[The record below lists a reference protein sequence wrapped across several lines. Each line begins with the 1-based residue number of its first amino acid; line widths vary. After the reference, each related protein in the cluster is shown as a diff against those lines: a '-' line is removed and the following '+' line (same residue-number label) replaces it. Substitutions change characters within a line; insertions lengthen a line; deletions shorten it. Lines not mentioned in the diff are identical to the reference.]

1 MHLAYLKTAIDLTLN
16 EDEGKI
22 LSTRVV
28 IVRHGESNFNILSKI
43 QGRGNY
49 DRPELQSVLTD
60 KGRQQAKLAGKALAN
75 LGIDVAYASPLVR
88 AQHTAQIILSANF
101 QPPTLNTTEGLL
113 EIDLTEWESM
123 IAKDV
128 KEQFPE
134 KYHLW
139 QNEPEKFQLGDRY
152 PIRELFEQAKDFW
165 QEILPKH
172 EDKTILLV
180 AHSGINRALICAA
193 INIPV
198 NLYHNIHQVN
208 CAISVLN
215 FQGTNISDGVQLESL
230 NLVSHLQDLTES
242 PLPPVKKH
250 HNGPRLLLVRHGE
263 TEWNRQ
269 KRFQGQ
275 IDVPLNNNGHAQAR
289 RASEFLAKV
298 KIDKAFSSPMLR
310 PKDTALEIL
319 SKHPH
324 IKLELFD
331 QLKEISHG
339 LWEGKFEH
347 EIEAEFAGQL
357 ALWQE
362 QPETVQMPE
371 GENLQQVWD
380 RVAVIWQKIVDS
392 VPAGETALVVA
403 HDAVNKAILCLLF
416 GFTPE
421 QFWTFKQGNGGV
433 SVIDYP
439 QGSQDKPVLQ
449 SCNITTHLSEGIL
462 DRTAAGAL

>member
-1 MHLAYLKTAIDLTLN
+1 M
-16 EDEGKI
+16 
-22 LSTRVV
+22 
-28 IVRHGESNFNILSKI
+28 
-43 QGRGNY
+43 
-49 DRPELQSVLTD
+49 TD
-60 KGRQQAKLAGKALAN
+60 KGKQQAKLTGKALTN
-75 LGIDVAYASPLVR
+75 LTIDVAYASPLIR
-88 AQHTAQIILSANF
+88 AQHTAKIMLLENF
-101 QPPTLNTTEGLL
+101 NPPELFTSEGLL
-113 EIDLTEWESM
+113 EIDLSEWESM
-123 IAKDV
+123 LASEV
-128 KEQFPE
+128 KEKFPE
-134 KYHLW
+134 KYHSW
-139 QNEPEKFQLGDRY
+139 QNQPDQFQLGDRFC
-152 PIRELFEQAKDFW
+152 ILELFEQAKALW
-165 QEILPKH
+165 AEILLKH
-172 EDKTILLV
+172 QGKTILLV
-180 AHSGINRALICAA
+180 GHSAINRALICSA
-193 INIPV
+193 IGISL
-198 NLYHNIHQVN
+198 NLYHNIQQVN

-215 FQGTNISDGVQLESL
+215 FQGSSIADGVQLESL
-230 NLVSHLQDLTES
+230 NLASHLES
-242 PLPPVKKH
+242 ISGSPFPPVKRNR
-250 HNGPRLLLVRHGE
+250 NGSRLLLVRHGE

-289 RASEFLAKV
+289 RASEFLANV

-319 SKHPH
+319 SKHPN

-331 QLKEISHG
+331 ELKEISHG

-357 ALWQE
+357 DIWQS

-380 RVAVIWQKIVDS
+380 RIAIIWRKIVES

-416 GFTPE
+416 DFTPE
-421 QFWTFKQGNGGV
+421 QFWVFKQGNGGV

-439 QGSQDKPVLQ
+439 QGADGRPILQ

>member
-1 MHLAYLKTAIDLTLN
+1 M
-16 EDEGKI
+16 
-22 LSTRVV
+22 
-28 IVRHGESNFNILSKI
+28 
-43 QGRGNY
+43 
-49 DRPELQSVLTD
+49 QSVLTD
-60 KGRQQAKLAGKALAN
+60 KGKQQAKLAGRALAN
-75 LGIDVAYASPLVR
+75 LGIDIAYASPLVR
-88 AQHTAQIILSANF
+88 AQHTAQLILSENF
-101 QPPTLNTTEGLL
+101 QPPVLNTTEGLL

-123 IAKDV
+123 IASDV
-128 KEQFPE
+128 KEQFPD

-139 QNEPEKFQLGDRY
+139 QNEPAKFQLGDRY
-152 PIRELFEQAKDFW
+152 PIVDLFEQAKVLW
-165 QEILPKH
+165 TEILSKH
-172 EDKTILLV
+172 KDQTILLV
-180 AHSGINRALICAA
+180 GHSGINRSLICSA
-193 INIPV
+193 IGIPI
-198 NLYHNIHQVN
+198 NLYHNIQQVN
-208 CAISVLN
+208 CAISILN
-215 FQGTNISDGVQLESL
+215 FQGSSIADGVQLESL
-230 NLVSHLQDLTES
+230 NLASHLEDLAGS
-242 PLPPVKKH
+242 PLPPLKKN

-331 QLKEISHG
+331 ELKEISHG

-357 ALWQE
+357 ALWQD

-380 RVAVIWQKIVDS
+380 RVAIIWQKIVES
-392 VPAGETALVVA
+392 VPAGETAIVVA

-421 QFWTFKQGNGGV
+421 QFWIFKQGNGGV

-439 QGSQDKPVLQ
+439 QGAQDKAILQ
-449 SCNITTHLSEGIL
+449 SCNITTHLSEGVL

>member
-1 MHLAYLKTAIDLTLN
+1 M
-16 EDEGKI
+16 
-22 LSTRVV
+22 
-28 IVRHGESNFNILSKI
+28 
-43 QGRGNY
+43 
-49 DRPELQSVLTD
+49 TD
-60 KGRQQAKLAGKALAN
+60 KGKQQAKLTGKALTN
-75 LGIDVAYASPLVR
+75 LTIDVAYASPLIR
-88 AQHTAQIILSANF
+88 AQHTAKIMLLENF
-101 QPPTLNTTEGLL
+101 NPPELFTSEGLL
-113 EIDLTEWESM
+113 EIDLSEWESM
-123 IAKDV
+123 LASEV
-128 KEQFPE
+128 KEKFPE
-134 KYHLW
+134 KYHSW
-139 QNEPEKFQLGDRY
+139 QNQPDQFQLGDRFC
-152 PIRELFEQAKDFW
+152 ILELFEQAKALW
-165 QEILPKH
+165 AEILLKH
-172 EDKTILLV
+172 QGKTILLV
-180 AHSGINRALICAA
+180 GHSAINRALICSA
-193 INIPV
+193 IGISL
-198 NLYHNIHQVN
+198 NLYHNIQQVN

-215 FQGTNISDGVQLESL
+215 FQGSSIADGVQLESL
-230 NLVSHLQDLTES
+230 NLASHLES
-242 PLPPVKKH
+242 ISGSPFPPVKRNR
-250 HNGPRLLLVRHGE
+250 NGSRLLLVRHGE

-289 RASEFLAKV
+289 RASEFLANV

-319 SKHPH
+319 SKHPD
-324 IKLELFD
+324 IKLELFEE
-331 QLKEISHG
+331 LKEISHG

-357 ALWQE
+357 DIWQS

-380 RVAVIWQKIVDS
+380 RIAIVWQKIVES

-416 GFTPE
+416 DFTPE
-421 QFWTFKQGNGGV
+421 QFWVFKQGNGGV

-439 QGSQDKPVLQ
+439 QGADGRPILQ

>member
-1 MHLAYLKTAIDLTLN
+1 LRCTSNFKN
-16 EDEGKI
+16 QENEGKV

-60 KGRQQAKLAGKALAN
+60 KGKQQAKLAGKALSN
-75 LGIDVAYASPLVR
+75 LTIDVAYASPLVR
-88 AQHTAQIILSANF
+88 AQNTAKLILAENF
-101 QPPTLNTTEGLL
+101 NPPELRTTEGLL
-113 EIDLTEWESM
+113 EIDLSEWESM
-123 IAKDV
+123 IAGDV
-128 KEQFPE
+128 KAQFPE

-152 PIRELFEQAKDFW
+152 PILDLFEQAKALW
-165 QEILPKH
+165 NEILVTNQ
-172 EDKTILLV
+172 DQTILLV
-180 AHSGINRALICAA
+180 GHSGINRALICSA
-193 INIPV
+193 IGIPV
-198 NLYHNIHQVN
+198 SLYHNIQQVN

-215 FQGTNISDGVQLESL
+215 FQGASITDGVQLESL
-230 NLVSHLQDLTES
+230 NLASHLADISGS
-242 PLPPVKKH
+242 PLPPVKKN

-319 SKHPH
+319 GKHPN
-324 IKLELFD
+324 INLELFD
-331 QLKEISHG
+331 ELKEISHG

-347 EIEAEFAGQL
+347 EIEAEFPGEL
-357 ALWQE
+357 AVWQA

-380 RVAVIWQKIVDS
+380 RVAIIWQKIVES

-421 QFWTFKQGNGGV
+421 QFWVFKQGNGGV

-439 QGSQDKPVLQ
+439 QGAQGSPILQ
-449 SCNITTHLSEGIL
+449 SGNITTHLSEGVL

>member
-1 MHLAYLKTAIDLTLN
+1 M
-16 EDEGKI
+16 
-22 LSTRVV
+22 STRVV

-60 KGRQQAKLAGKALAN
+60 KGKHQAKLAGKALAN
-75 LGIDVAYASPLVR
+75 LGIDIAYASPLVR
-88 AQHTAQIILSANF
+88 AQHTAQIILSENF
-101 QPPTLNTTEGLL
+101 QPPVLNTTEGLL
-113 EIDLTEWESM
+113 EIDLSEWESM
-123 IAKDV
+123 IASDV
-128 KEQFPE
+128 KAQFPE
-134 KYHLW
+134 KYHFW

-152 PIRELFEQAKDFW
+152 PILDLFEQAKGLW
-165 QEILPKH
+165 AEILPKH
-172 EDKTILLV
+172 QDKTILLV
-180 AHSGINRALICAA
+180 GHSGINRALICSA
-193 INIPV
+193 IGIPV
-198 NLYHNIHQVN
+198 SFYHNIHQAN

-215 FQGTNISDGVQLESL
+215 FQSTSISDGVQLESL
-230 NLVSHLQDLTES
+230 NLVSHLQELTES
-242 PLPPVKKH
+242 PLPPFKKN

-289 RASEFLAKV
+289 RASEFLAQV
-298 KIDKAFSSPMLR
+298 NIDKAFSSPMLR
-310 PKDTALEIL
+310 PKDTTLEIL

-331 QLKEISHG
+331 ELKEISHG

-357 ALWQE
+357 ALWQS

-371 GENLQQVWD
+371 GENLQQVWE
-380 RVAVIWQKIVDS
+380 RVEVIWQKIVEA

-421 QFWTFKQGNGGV
+421 QFWIFKQGNGGV

-439 QGSQDKPVLQ
+439 QGAQDKPVLQ

>member
-1 MHLAYLKTAIDLTLN
+1 M
-16 EDEGKI
+16 
-22 LSTRVV
+22 
-28 IVRHGESNFNILSKI
+28 
-43 QGRGNY
+43 
-49 DRPELQSVLTD
+49 TD
-60 KGRQQAKLAGKALAN
+60 KGKQQAKLTGKALTN
-75 LGIDVAYASPLVR
+75 LTIDVAYASPLIR
-88 AQHTAQIILSANF
+88 AQHTAKIMLLENF
-101 QPPTLNTTEGLL
+101 NPPELFTSEGLL
-113 EIDLTEWESM
+113 EIDLSEWESM
-123 IAKDV
+123 LASDV
-128 KEQFPE
+128 KEKFPE
-134 KYHLW
+134 KYHSW
-139 QNEPEKFQLGDRY
+139 QNKPDQFQLGDRY
-152 PIRELFEQAKDFW
+152 CVLELFEQAKALWAETLF
-165 QEILPKH
+165 KH
-172 EDKTILLV
+172 QGKTILLV
-180 AHSGINRALICAA
+180 GHSAINRALICSA
-193 INIPV
+193 IGISI
-198 NLYHNIHQVN
+198 NLYHNIQQVN

-215 FQGTNISDGVQLESL
+215 FQGASINDGVQLESL
-230 NLVSHLQDLTES
+230 NLAGHLES
-242 PLPPVKKH
+242 ISGSPFPPLKRN
-250 HNGPRLLLVRHGE
+250 HNGSRLLLVRHGE

-289 RASEFLAKV
+289 RASEFLATV

-319 SKHPH
+319 SKHPN

-331 QLKEISHG
+331 ELKEISHG

-357 ALWQE
+357 DIWQS

-380 RVAVIWQKIVDS
+380 RIAIIWQKIVES

-416 GFTPE
+416 DFTPE
-421 QFWTFKQGNGGV
+421 QFWVFKQGNGGV

-439 QGSQDKPVLQ
+439 QGADGRPILQ

>member
-1 MHLAYLKTAIDLTLN
+1 M
-16 EDEGKI
+16 
-22 LSTRVV
+22 
-28 IVRHGESNFNILSKI
+28 VRHGETNFNVLSKI

-60 KGRQQAKLAGKALAN
+60 RGTQQAKLAGQALAN
-75 LGIDVAYASPLVR
+75 LNIDIAYASPLVR
-88 AQHTAQIILSANF
+88 AQSTAQIILSANF
-101 QPPTLNTTEGLL
+101 NAPKLDSAEGLL
-113 EIDLTEWESM
+113 EIDLSEWESM
-123 IAKDV
+123 LASDV
-128 KEQFPE
+128 EVNFPE
-134 KYHLW
+134 QYHFW
-139 QNEPEKFQLGDRY
+139 HNEPENFLLGDRY
-152 PIRELFEQAKDFW
+152 PIVELFEQAKAFW
-165 QEILPKH
+165 AEILAKH
-172 EDKTILLV
+172 QGKTILLV
-180 AHSGINRALICAA
+180 GHSGINRALISTA
-193 INIPV
+193 IGIPI
-198 NLYHNIHQVN
+198 NRYHKIQQAN

-215 FQGTNISDGVQLESL
+215 FAGANISDGVQLESL
-230 NLVSHLQDLTES
+230 NLVSHLSEIIGS
-242 PLPPVKKH
+242 PLPPLRKH
-250 HNGPRLLLVRHGE
+250 HNGARLLLVRHGE

-319 SKHPH
+319 HKHPH

-331 QLKEISHG
+331 ELKEISHG

-357 ALWQE
+357 ALWQS

-380 RVAVIWQKIVDS
+380 RVAIVWQKIVES

-416 GFTPE
+416 DFAPE
-421 QFWTFKQGNGGV
+421 QFWVFKQGNGGV

-439 QGSQDKPVLQ
+439 QGAAGKPILQ

>member
-1 MHLAYLKTAIDLTLN
+1 MLL
-16 EDEGKI
+16 E
-22 LSTRVV
+22 
-28 IVRHGESNFNILSKI
+28 NFNP
-43 QGRGNY
+43 
-49 DRPELQSVLTD
+49 PELFTS
-60 KGRQQAKLAGKALAN
+60 
-75 LGIDVAYASPLVR
+75 
-88 AQHTAQIILSANF
+88 
-101 QPPTLNTTEGLL
+101 EGLL
-113 EIDLTEWESM
+113 EIDLSEWESM
-123 IAKDV
+123 LASEV
-128 KEQFPE
+128 KEKFPE
-134 KYHLW
+134 KYHSW
-139 QNEPEKFQLGDRY
+139 QNQPDQFQLGDRFC
-152 PIRELFEQAKDFW
+152 ILELFEQAKALW
-165 QEILPKH
+165 AEILLKH
-172 EDKTILLV
+172 QGKTILLV
-180 AHSGINRALICAA
+180 GHSAINRALICSA
-193 INIPV
+193 IGISL
-198 NLYHNIHQVN
+198 NLYHNIQQVN

-215 FQGTNISDGVQLESL
+215 FQGSSIADGVQLESL
-230 NLVSHLQDLTES
+230 NLASHLES
-242 PLPPVKKH
+242 ISGSPFPPVKRNR
-250 HNGPRLLLVRHGE
+250 NGSRLLLVRHGE

-289 RASEFLAKV
+289 RASEFLANV

-319 SKHPH
+319 SKHPD
-324 IKLELFD
+324 IKLELFEE
-331 QLKEISHG
+331 LKEISHG

-357 ALWQE
+357 DIWQS

-380 RVAVIWQKIVDS
+380 RIAIIWQKIVES

-416 GFTPE
+416 DFTPE
-421 QFWTFKQGNGGV
+421 QFWVFKQGNGGV

-439 QGSQDKPVLQ
+439 QGADGRPILQ

>member
-1 MHLAYLKTAIDLTLN
+1 M
-16 EDEGKI
+16 
-22 LSTRVV
+22 
-28 IVRHGESNFNILSKI
+28 
-43 QGRGNY
+43 
-49 DRPELQSVLTD
+49 TD
-60 KGRQQAKLAGKALAN
+60 KGKQQAKLTGKALAN
-75 LGIDVAYASPLVR
+75 LNIDFAYASPLVR
-88 AQHTAQIILSANF
+88 AQNTAQIILSENF
-101 QPPTLNTTEGLL
+101 NAPRLEATEGLL
-113 EIDLTEWESM
+113 EIDLSEWELMLAS
-123 IAKDV
+123 DV
-128 KEQFPE
+128 EVKFPE
-134 KYHLW
+134 QYYLW
-139 QNEPEKFQLGDRY
+139 HNEPDKFLLGDRY
-152 PIRELFEQAKDFW
+152 PIVELFAQARAFW
-165 QEILPKH
+165 AEILAKH
-172 EDKTILLV
+172 QDKTILLIG
-180 AHSGINRALICAA
+180 HSGINRALISTA
-193 INIPV
+193 IGIPISR
-198 NLYHNIHQVN
+198 YHHIQQAN

-215 FQGTNISDGVQLESL
+215 FAGASVTDGVQLESL
-230 NLVSHLQDLTES
+230 NLVSHLSEITGS
-242 PLPPVKKH
+242 PLPPLRKH
-250 HNGPRLLLVRHGE
+250 HQGARLLLVRHGE

-298 KIDKAFSSPMLR
+298 KIDKAMSSPMLR

-319 SKHPH
+319 HKHPQ

-331 QLKEISHG
+331 ELKEISHG

-357 ALWQE
+357 ALWQS

-380 RVAVIWQKIVDS
+380 RVAIVWQKIVES

-416 GFTPE
+416 DFTPE
-421 QFWTFKQGNGGV
+421 QFWVFKQGNGGV

-439 QGSQDKPVLQ
+439 QGAAGKAILQ

>member
-1 MHLAYLKTAIDLTLN
+1 M
-16 EDEGKI
+16 
-22 LSTRVV
+22 
-28 IVRHGESNFNILSKI
+28 
-43 QGRGNY
+43 
-49 DRPELQSVLTD
+49 TD
-60 KGRQQAKLAGKALAN
+60 KGKQQAKLTGKALTN
-75 LGIDVAYASPLVR
+75 LTIDVAYASPLIR
-88 AQHTAQIILSANF
+88 AQHTAKIMLLENF
-101 QPPTLNTTEGLL
+101 NPPELFTSEGLL
-113 EIDLTEWESM
+113 EIDLSEWESM
-123 IAKDV
+123 LASEV
-128 KEQFPE
+128 KEKFPE
-134 KYHLW
+134 KYHSW
-139 QNEPEKFQLGDRY
+139 QNQPDQFQLGDRFC
-152 PIRELFEQAKDFW
+152 ILELFEQAKALW
-165 QEILPKH
+165 AEILLKH
-172 EDKTILLV
+172 QGKTILLV
-180 AHSGINRALICAA
+180 GHSAINRALICSA
-193 INIPV
+193 IGISL
-198 NLYHNIHQVN
+198 NLYHNIQQVN

-215 FQGTNISDGVQLESL
+215 FQGSSITDGVQLESL
-230 NLVSHLQDLTES
+230 NLASHLES
-242 PLPPVKKH
+242 ISGSPFPPVKRNR
-250 HNGPRLLLVRHGE
+250 NGSRLLLVRHGE

-289 RASEFLAKV
+289 RASEFLANV

-319 SKHPH
+319 SKHPD
-324 IKLELFD
+324 IKLELFEE
-331 QLKEISHG
+331 LKEISHG

-357 ALWQE
+357 DIWQS

-380 RVAVIWQKIVDS
+380 RIAIIWQKIVES

-416 GFTPE
+416 DFTPE
-421 QFWTFKQGNGGV
+421 QFWVFKQGNGGV

-439 QGSQDKPVLQ
+439 QGADGRPILQ

>member
-1 MHLAYLKTAIDLTLN
+1 
-16 EDEGKI
+16 
-22 LSTRVV
+22 V
-28 IVRHGESNFNILSKI
+28 IGKI
-43 QGRGNY
+43 QGRGNA
-49 DRPELQSVLTD
+49 DRPELQSVLTEN
-60 KGRQQAKLAGKALAN
+60 GMQQAKLAGKALSN
-75 LGIDVAYASPLVR
+75 LNIDIAYASPLVR
-88 AQHTAQIILSANF
+88 AQNTARIILAENF
-101 QPPTLNTTEGLL
+101 NPPELNATDRLL
-113 EIDLTEWESM
+113 EIDLSEWELMLTSD
-123 IAKDV
+123 I
-128 KEQFPE
+128 KEKFPE
-134 KYHLW
+134 KHHNW
-139 QNEPEKFQLGDRY
+139 QYQPDQFKLGDRY
-152 PIRELFEQAKDFW
+152 PILDLFTQALPVWAELLE
-165 QEILPKH
+165 KH
-172 EDKTILLV
+172 QGKTILLV
-180 AHSGINRALICAA
+180 GHSGINRALICSALG
-193 INIPV
+193 IPI
-198 NLYHNIHQVN
+198 NLYHNIQQAN
-208 CAISVLN
+208 CAINVLN
-215 FQGTNISDGVQLESL
+215 FQGSSLADGVQLESL
-230 NLVSHLQDLTES
+230 NVVTHLEPISGS
-242 PLPPVKKH
+242 PLPPLRKNH
-250 HNGPRLLLVRHGE
+250 HGSRLLLVRHGE

-319 SKHPH
+319 SKHGN

-331 QLKEISHG
+331 ELKEISHG

-357 ALWQE
+357 ALWQA

-380 RVAVIWQKIVDS
+380 RVAIIWQKIVES
-392 VPAGETALVVA
+392 VPDGETAIVVA

-416 GFTPE
+416 DLTPE
-421 QFWTFKQGNGGV
+421 KFWIFKQGNGGV

-439 QGSQDKPVLQ
+439 QGAAGRAVLQ

>member
-1 MHLAYLKTAIDLTLN
+1 M
-16 EDEGKI
+16 
-22 LSTRVV
+22 
-28 IVRHGESNFNILSKI
+28 
-43 QGRGNY
+43 
-49 DRPELQSVLTD
+49 TD
-60 KGRQQAKLAGKALAN
+60 KGKQQAKLTGKALTN
-75 LGIDVAYASPLVR
+75 LTIDVAYASPLIR
-88 AQHTAQIILSANF
+88 AQHTAKIMLLENF
-101 QPPTLNTTEGLL
+101 NPPELFTSEGLL
-113 EIDLTEWESM
+113 EIDLREWESM
-123 IAKDV
+123 FASEV
-128 KEQFPE
+128 KEKFPE
-134 KYHLW
+134 KYHNW
-139 QNEPEKFQLGDRY
+139 QNQPDQFQLGDRFC
-152 PIRELFEQAKDFW
+152 ILELFEQAKALW
-165 QEILPKH
+165 AEILLKH
-172 EDKTILLV
+172 QGKTILLV
-180 AHSGINRALICAA
+180 GHSAINRALICSA
-193 INIPV
+193 IGISL
-198 NLYHNIHQVN
+198 NLYHNIQQVN

-215 FQGTNISDGVQLESL
+215 FQGSSITDGVQLESL
-230 NLVSHLQDLTES
+230 NLASHLES
-242 PLPPVKKH
+242 ISGSPFPPVKRNR
-250 HNGPRLLLVRHGE
+250 NGSRLLLVRHGE

-289 RASEFLAKV
+289 RASEFLANV

-319 SKHPH
+319 SKHSN
-324 IKLELFD
+324 IKLELFEE
-331 QLKEISHG
+331 LKEISHG

-357 ALWQE
+357 DIWQS

-380 RVAVIWQKIVDS
+380 RIAIIWQKIVES

-416 GFTPE
+416 DFTPE
-421 QFWTFKQGNGGV
+421 QFWVFKQGNGGV

-439 QGSQDKPVLQ
+439 QGADGRPILQ

>member
-1 MHLAYLKTAIDLTLN
+1 M
-16 EDEGKI
+16 
-22 LSTRVV
+22 
-28 IVRHGESNFNILSKI
+28 
-43 QGRGNY
+43 
-49 DRPELQSVLTD
+49 TD
-60 KGRQQAKLAGKALAN
+60 KGKQQAKLTGKALTN
-75 LGIDVAYASPLVR
+75 LTIDVAYASPLIR
-88 AQHTAQIILSANF
+88 AQHTAKIMLLENF
-101 QPPTLNTTEGLL
+101 NPPELFTSEGLL
-113 EIDLTEWESM
+113 EIDLSEWESM
-123 IAKDV
+123 LASEV
-128 KEQFPE
+128 KEKFPE
-134 KYHLW
+134 KYHSW
-139 QNEPEKFQLGDRY
+139 QNQPDQFQLGDRFC
-152 PIRELFEQAKDFW
+152 ILELFEQAKALW
-165 QEILPKH
+165 AEILLKH
-172 EDKTILLV
+172 QGKTILLV
-180 AHSGINRALICAA
+180 GHSAINRALICSA
-193 INIPV
+193 IGISL
-198 NLYHNIHQVN
+198 NLYHNIQQVN

-215 FQGTNISDGVQLESL
+215 FQGSSITDGVQLESL
-230 NLVSHLQDLTES
+230 NLASHLES
-242 PLPPVKKH
+242 ISGSPFPPVKRNR
-250 HNGPRLLLVRHGE
+250 NGSRLLLVRHGE

-289 RASEFLAKV
+289 RASEFLANV

-319 SKHPH
+319 SKHPN
-324 IKLELFD
+324 IKLELFEE
-331 QLKEISHG
+331 LKEISHG

-357 ALWQE
+357 DIWQS

-380 RVAVIWQKIVDS
+380 RIAIIWQKIVES

-416 GFTPE
+416 DFTPE
-421 QFWTFKQGNGGV
+421 QFWVFKQGNGGV

-439 QGSQDKPVLQ
+439 QGADGRPILQ

>member
-1 MHLAYLKTAIDLTLN
+1 M
-16 EDEGKI
+16 
-22 LSTRVV
+22 
-28 IVRHGESNFNILSKI
+28 
-43 QGRGNY
+43 
-49 DRPELQSVLTD
+49 TD
-60 KGRQQAKLAGKALAN
+60 KGKQQAKLTGKALTN
-75 LGIDVAYASPLVR
+75 LTIDVAYASPLIR
-88 AQHTAQIILSANF
+88 AQHTAKIMLLENF
-101 QPPTLNTTEGLL
+101 NPPELFTSEGLL
-113 EIDLTEWESM
+113 EIDLSEWESM
-123 IAKDV
+123 LASEV
-128 KEQFPE
+128 KEKFPE
-134 KYHLW
+134 KYHSW
-139 QNEPEKFQLGDRY
+139 QNQPDQFQLGDRY
-152 PIRELFEQAKDFW
+152 CILELFEQAKALW
-165 QEILPKH
+165 AEILSKH
-172 EDKTILLV
+172 QGKTILLV
-180 AHSGINRALICAA
+180 GHSAINRALICSA
-193 INIPV
+193 IGISL
-198 NLYHNIHQVN
+198 NLYHNIQQVN

-215 FQGTNISDGVQLESL
+215 FQGASINDGVQLESL
-230 NLVSHLQDLTES
+230 NLASHLES
-242 PLPPVKKH
+242 ISGSPFPPVKRNR
-250 HNGPRLLLVRHGE
+250 NGSRLLLVRHGE

-289 RASEFLAKV
+289 RASEFLANV

-319 SKHPH
+319 SKHPN

-331 QLKEISHG
+331 ELKEISHG

-357 ALWQE
+357 DIWQS

-380 RVAVIWQKIVDS
+380 RIAIIWQKIVES

-416 GFTPE
+416 DFTPE
-421 QFWTFKQGNGGV
+421 QFWVFKQGNGGV

-439 QGSQDKPVLQ
+439 QGADGRPILQ

>member
-1 MHLAYLKTAIDLTLN
+1 M
-16 EDEGKI
+16 
-22 LSTRVV
+22 
-28 IVRHGESNFNILSKI
+28 
-43 QGRGNY
+43 
-49 DRPELQSVLTD
+49 TD
-60 KGRQQAKLAGKALAN
+60 KGKQQAKLTGKALTN
-75 LGIDVAYASPLVR
+75 LTIDVAYASPLIR
-88 AQHTAQIILSANF
+88 AQHTAKIMLLENF
-101 QPPTLNTTEGLL
+101 NPPELFTSEGLL
-113 EIDLTEWESM
+113 EIDLSEWESM
-123 IAKDV
+123 LASEV
-128 KEQFPE
+128 KEKFPE
-134 KYHLW
+134 KYHSW
-139 QNEPEKFQLGDRY
+139 QNQPDQFQLGDRY
-152 PIRELFEQAKDFW
+152 CILELFEQAKALW
-165 QEILPKH
+165 AEILSKH
-172 EDKTILLV
+172 QGKTILLV
-180 AHSGINRALICAA
+180 GHSAINRALICSA
-193 INIPV
+193 IGISL
-198 NLYHNIHQVN
+198 NLYHNIQQVN

-215 FQGTNISDGVQLESL
+215 FQGSNIADGVQLESL
-230 NLVSHLQDLTES
+230 NLASHLES
-242 PLPPVKKH
+242 ISGSPFPPVKRNR
-250 HNGPRLLLVRHGE
+250 NGSRLLLVRHGE

-289 RASEFLAKV
+289 RASEFLANV

-319 SKHPH
+319 SKHPN

-331 QLKEISHG
+331 ELKEISHG

-357 ALWQE
+357 DIWQS

-380 RVAVIWQKIVDS
+380 RIAIIWQKIVES

-416 GFTPE
+416 DFTPE
-421 QFWTFKQGNGGV
+421 QFWVFKQGNGGV

-439 QGSQDKPVLQ
+439 QGADGRPILQ

>member
-1 MHLAYLKTAIDLTLN
+1 M
-16 EDEGKI
+16 
-22 LSTRVV
+22 
-28 IVRHGESNFNILSKI
+28 
-43 QGRGNY
+43 
-49 DRPELQSVLTD
+49 TD
-60 KGRQQAKLAGKALAN
+60 KGKQQAKLAGKALAN
-75 LGIDVAYASPLVR
+75 LSIDVAYASPLVR
-88 AQHTAQIILSANF
+88 AQHTAQIVLSENF

-113 EIDLTEWESM
+113 EIDLAEWESM
-123 IAKDV
+123 ITKDI
-128 KEQFPE
+128 KEQFSE

-152 PIRELFEQAKDFW
+152 PILDLFEQAKALW
-165 QEILPKH
+165 AEILPKH
-172 EDKTILLV
+172 EGKTILLV
-180 AHSGINRALICAA
+180 GHSGINRTLICTA
-193 INIPV
+193 IGIPIS
-198 NLYHNIHQVN
+198 LYHNINQVN

-215 FQGTNISDGVQLESL
+215 FQGASISDGVQLESL
-230 NLVSHLQDLTES
+230 NLASHLEDIHGS
-242 PLPPVKKH
+242 PLPPIKKN
-250 HNGPRLLLVRHGE
+250 HNGSRLLLVRHGE

-289 RASEFLAKV
+289 RASEFLATI

-319 SKHPH
+319 SKHPN
-324 IKLELFD
+324 INLELFD
-331 QLKEISHG
+331 ELKEISHG
-339 LWEGKFEH
+339 RWEGKFEH

-357 ALWQE
+357 ALWQA

-380 RVAVIWQKIVDS
+380 RVAVVWQKIVES

-403 HDAVNKAILCLLF
+403 HDAVNKAILSLLF

-421 QFWTFKQGNGGV
+421 QFWVFKQGNGGV

-439 QGSQDKPVLQ
+439 QGVQDKPVLQ
-449 SCNITTHLSEGIL
+449 SCNITTHLSEGVL

>member
-1 MHLAYLKTAIDLTLN
+1 M
-16 EDEGKI
+16 
-22 LSTRVV
+22 
-28 IVRHGESNFNILSKI
+28 
-43 QGRGNY
+43 
-49 DRPELQSVLTD
+49 TD
-60 KGRQQAKLAGKALAN
+60 KGKQQAKLTGKALTN
-75 LGIDVAYASPLVR
+75 LTIDVAYASPLIR
-88 AQHTAQIILSANF
+88 AQHTAKIMLLENF
-101 QPPTLNTTEGLL
+101 NPPELFTSEGLL
-113 EIDLTEWESM
+113 EIDLSEWESM
-123 IAKDV
+123 LASEV
-128 KEQFPE
+128 KEKFPE
-134 KYHLW
+134 KYHSW
-139 QNEPEKFQLGDRY
+139 QNQPDQFQLGDRFC
-152 PIRELFEQAKDFW
+152 ILELFEQAKALW
-165 QEILPKH
+165 AEILLKH
-172 EDKTILLV
+172 QGKTILLV
-180 AHSGINRALICAA
+180 GHSAINRALICSA
-193 INIPV
+193 IGISL
-198 NLYHNIHQVN
+198 NLYHNIQQVN

-215 FQGTNISDGVQLESL
+215 FQGSSIADGVQLESL
-230 NLVSHLQDLTES
+230 NLASHLES
-242 PLPPVKKH
+242 ISGSPFPPVKRNR
-250 HNGPRLLLVRHGE
+250 NGSRLLLVRHGE

-289 RASEFLAKV
+289 RASEFLADV

-319 SKHPH
+319 SKHPN
-324 IKLELFD
+324 IKLELFEE
-331 QLKEISHG
+331 LKEISHG

-357 ALWQE
+357 DIWQS

-380 RVAVIWQKIVDS
+380 RIAIIWQKIVES

-416 GFTPE
+416 DFTPE
-421 QFWTFKQGNGGV
+421 QFWVFKQGNGGV

-439 QGSQDKPVLQ
+439 QGADGRPILQ

>member
-1 MHLAYLKTAIDLTLN
+1 M
-16 EDEGKI
+16 
-22 LSTRVV
+22 
-28 IVRHGESNFNILSKI
+28 
-43 QGRGNY
+43 
-49 DRPELQSVLTD
+49 TD
-60 KGRQQAKLAGKALAN
+60 KGKQQARLAGKALAN
-75 LGIDVAYASPLVR
+75 LTIDVAYASPLVR
-88 AQHTAQIILSANF
+88 AQHTANLILAENL
-101 QPPTLNTTEGLL
+101 QPPVLNTTESLL

-123 IAKDV
+123 LSRDV

-139 QNEPEKFQLGDRY
+139 QNNPEQFQLGDRY
-152 PIRELFEQAKDFW
+152 PVLDLFEQAKAFW
-165 QEILPKH
+165 AEILAKH
-172 EDKTILLV
+172 QGKTILLV
-180 AHSGINRALICAA
+180 GHSGINRALICSA
-193 INIPV
+193 IGIPV
-198 NLYHNIHQVN
+198 SLYHNIQQVN

-215 FQGTNISDGVQLESL
+215 FQGESTTDGVQLESL
-230 NLVSHLQDLTES
+230 NLASHLEDISGS
-242 PLPPVKKH
+242 PLPPTKQN

-289 RASEFLAKV
+289 RASEFLAQV

-324 IKLELFD
+324 IQIELFD
-331 QLKEISHG
+331 ELKEISHG

-357 ALWQE
+357 ALWQS
-362 QPETVQMPE
+362 QPQTVQMPE
-371 GENLQQVWD
+371 GENLQEVWD
-380 RVAVIWQKIVDS
+380 RVAIVWQKIVES

-421 QFWTFKQGNGGV
+421 QFWIFKQGNGGV

-439 QGSQDKPVLQ
+439 EGAQGKPILQ
-449 SCNITTHLSEGIL
+449 SCNITTHLSESIL

>member
-1 MHLAYLKTAIDLTLN
+1 M
-16 EDEGKI
+16 
-22 LSTRVV
+22 
-28 IVRHGESNFNILSKI
+28 
-43 QGRGNY
+43 
-49 DRPELQSVLTD
+49 TD
-60 KGRQQAKLAGKALAN
+60 KGKQQAKLTGKALTN
-75 LGIDVAYASPLVR
+75 LTIDVAYASPLIR
-88 AQHTAQIILSANF
+88 AQHTAKIMLLENF
-101 QPPTLNTTEGLL
+101 NPPELFTSEGLL
-113 EIDLTEWESM
+113 EIDLSEWESM
-123 IAKDV
+123 LASDV
-128 KEQFPE
+128 KEKFPE
-134 KYHLW
+134 KYHSW
-139 QNEPEKFQLGDRY
+139 QNKPDQFQLGDRY
-152 PIRELFEQAKDFW
+152 CVLELFEQAKALW
-165 QEILPKH
+165 AEILSKH
-172 EDKTILLV
+172 QGKTILLV
-180 AHSGINRALICAA
+180 GHSAINRALICSA
-193 INIPV
+193 IGISV
-198 NLYHNIHQVN
+198 NLYHNIQQVN

-215 FQGTNISDGVQLESL
+215 FQGASINDGVQLESL
-230 NLVSHLQDLTES
+230 NLAGHLES
-242 PLPPVKKH
+242 ISGSPFPPLKRN
-250 HNGPRLLLVRHGE
+250 HNGSRLLLVRHGE

-289 RASEFLAKV
+289 RASEFLATV

-319 SKHPH
+319 SKHPN

-331 QLKEISHG
+331 ELKEISHG

-357 ALWQE
+357 DIWQS

-380 RVAVIWQKIVDS
+380 RIAIIWQKIVES

-416 GFTPE
+416 DFTPE
-421 QFWTFKQGNGGV
+421 QFWVFKQGNGGV

-439 QGSQDKPVLQ
+439 QGADGRPILQ

>member
-1 MHLAYLKTAIDLTLN
+1 M
-16 EDEGKI
+16 
-22 LSTRVV
+22 
-28 IVRHGESNFNILSKI
+28 
-43 QGRGNY
+43 
-49 DRPELQSVLTD
+49 TD
-60 KGRQQAKLAGKALAN
+60 KGKQQAKLTGKALTN
-75 LGIDVAYASPLVR
+75 LTIDVAYASPLIR
-88 AQHTAQIILSANF
+88 AQHTAKIMLLENF
-101 QPPTLNTTEGLL
+101 NPPELFTSEGLL
-113 EIDLTEWESM
+113 EIDLSEWESM
-123 IAKDV
+123 LASEV
-128 KEQFPE
+128 KEKFPE
-134 KYHLW
+134 KYHNW
-139 QNEPEKFQLGDRY
+139 QNQPDQFQLGDRFC
-152 PIRELFEQAKDFW
+152 ILELFEQAKALW
-165 QEILPKH
+165 AEILLKH
-172 EDKTILLV
+172 QGKTILLV
-180 AHSGINRALICAA
+180 GHSAINRALICSA
-193 INIPV
+193 IGISL
-198 NLYHNIHQVN
+198 NLYHNIQQVN

-215 FQGTNISDGVQLESL
+215 FQGSSITDGVQLESL
-230 NLVSHLQDLTES
+230 NLASHLES
-242 PLPPVKKH
+242 ISGSPFPPVKRNR
-250 HNGPRLLLVRHGE
+250 NGSRLLLVRHGE

-289 RASEFLAKV
+289 RASEFLANV

-319 SKHPH
+319 SKHPD
-324 IKLELFD
+324 IKLELFEE
-331 QLKEISHG
+331 LKEISHG

-357 ALWQE
+357 DIWQS

-380 RVAVIWQKIVDS
+380 RIAIVWQKIVES

-416 GFTPE
+416 DFTPE
-421 QFWTFKQGNGGV
+421 QFWVFKQGNGGV

-439 QGSQDKPVLQ
+439 QGADGRPILQ

>member
-1 MHLAYLKTAIDLTLN
+1 M
-16 EDEGKI
+16 
-22 LSTRVV
+22 
-28 IVRHGESNFNILSKI
+28 
-43 QGRGNY
+43 
-49 DRPELQSVLTD
+49 TD
-60 KGRQQAKLAGKALAN
+60 KGKQQAKLTGKALTN
-75 LGIDVAYASPLVR
+75 LTIDVAYASPLIR
-88 AQHTAQIILSANF
+88 AQHTAKIMLLENF
-101 QPPTLNTTEGLL
+101 NPPELFTSEGLL
-113 EIDLTEWESM
+113 EIDLSEWESM
-123 IAKDV
+123 LASEV
-128 KEQFPE
+128 KEKFPE
-134 KYHLW
+134 KYHNW
-139 QNEPEKFQLGDRY
+139 QNQPDQFQLGDRFC
-152 PIRELFEQAKDFW
+152 ILELFEQAKALW
-165 QEILPKH
+165 AEILLKH
-172 EDKTILLV
+172 QGKTILLV
-180 AHSGINRALICAA
+180 GHSAINRALICSA
-193 INIPV
+193 IGISL
-198 NLYHNIHQVN
+198 NLYHNIQQVN

-215 FQGTNISDGVQLESL
+215 FQGLSIADGVQLESL
-230 NLVSHLQDLTES
+230 NLASHLES
-242 PLPPVKKH
+242 ISGSPFPPVKRNR
-250 HNGPRLLLVRHGE
+250 NGSRLLLVRHGE

-289 RASEFLAKV
+289 RASEFLANV

-319 SKHPH
+319 SKHPD
-324 IKLELFD
+324 IKLELFEE
-331 QLKEISHG
+331 LKEISHG

-357 ALWQE
+357 DIWQS

-380 RVAVIWQKIVDS
+380 RIAIIWQKIVES

-416 GFTPE
+416 DFTPE
-421 QFWTFKQGNGGV
+421 QFWVFKQGNGGV

-439 QGSQDKPVLQ
+439 QGADGRPILQ

>member
-1 MHLAYLKTAIDLTLN
+1 M
-16 EDEGKI
+16 
-22 LSTRVV
+22 STRVV

-60 KGRQQAKLAGKALAN
+60 KGKHQAKLAGRALSN

-88 AQHTAQIILSANF
+88 AQHTAQIILSENF
-101 QPPTLNTTEGLL
+101 QPPVLNTTEGLL
-113 EIDLTEWESM
+113 EIDLSEWESM
-123 IAKDV
+123 IASDV

-134 KYHLW
+134 KYHFW

-152 PIRELFEQAKDFW
+152 PILDLFEQAKALW
-165 QEILPKH
+165 AEILPKH

-180 AHSGINRALICAA
+180 GHSGINRALICSA
-193 INIPV
+193 IGIPV
-198 NLYHNIHQVN
+198 SLYHNIHQAN

-215 FQGTNISDGVQLESL
+215 FQGSSINDGVQLESL

-242 PLPPVKKH
+242 PLPPLKKK

-319 SKHPH
+319 SKHPN

-331 QLKEISHG
+331 ELKEISHG

-357 ALWQE
+357 ALWQS

-380 RVAVIWQKIVDS
+380 RVAVIWQKIVES

-421 QFWTFKQGNGGV
+421 QFWIFKQGNGGV

-439 QGSQDKPVLQ
+439 QGAQGKPVLQ

>member
-1 MHLAYLKTAIDLTLN
+1 M
-16 EDEGKI
+16 
-22 LSTRVV
+22 
-28 IVRHGESNFNILSKI
+28 
-43 QGRGNY
+43 
-49 DRPELQSVLTD
+49 TD
-60 KGRQQAKLAGKALAN
+60 KGKQQAKLTGKALTN
-75 LGIDVAYASPLVR
+75 LTIDVAYASPLIR
-88 AQHTAQIILSANF
+88 AQHTAKIMLLENF
-101 QPPTLNTTEGLL
+101 NPPELFTSEGLL
-113 EIDLTEWESM
+113 EIDLSEWESM
-123 IAKDV
+123 LASEV
-128 KEQFPE
+128 KEKFPE
-134 KYHLW
+134 KYHNW
-139 QNEPEKFQLGDRY
+139 QNQPDQFQLGDRFC
-152 PIRELFEQAKDFW
+152 ILELFEQAKALW
-165 QEILPKH
+165 AEILLKH
-172 EDKTILLV
+172 QGKTILLV
-180 AHSGINRALICAA
+180 GHSAINRALICSA
-193 INIPV
+193 IGISL
-198 NLYHNIHQVN
+198 NLYHNIQQVN

-215 FQGTNISDGVQLESL
+215 FQGSSIADGVQLESL
-230 NLVSHLQDLTES
+230 NLASHLES
-242 PLPPVKKH
+242 ISGSPFPPVKRNR
-250 HNGPRLLLVRHGE
+250 NGSRLLLVRHGE

-289 RASEFLAKV
+289 RASEFLANV

-319 SKHPH
+319 SKHPD
-324 IKLELFD
+324 IKLELFEE
-331 QLKEISHG
+331 LKEISHG

-357 ALWQE
+357 DIWQS

-380 RVAVIWQKIVDS
+380 RIAIIWQKIVES

-416 GFTPE
+416 DFTPE
-421 QFWTFKQGNGGV
+421 QFWVFKQGNGGV

-439 QGSQDKPVLQ
+439 QGADGRPILQ

>member
-1 MHLAYLKTAIDLTLN
+1 M
-16 EDEGKI
+16 
-22 LSTRVV
+22 
-28 IVRHGESNFNILSKI
+28 
-43 QGRGNY
+43 
-49 DRPELQSVLTD
+49 TD
-60 KGRQQAKLAGKALAN
+60 KGKQQAKLAGKALAN
-75 LGIDVAYASPLVR
+75 LTIDVAYASPLIR
-88 AQHTAQIILSANF
+88 AQHTAKIILLENF
-101 QPPTLNTTEGLL
+101 NPPELLSSEGLL
-113 EIDLTEWESM
+113 EIDLREWESM
-123 IAKDV
+123 LASDV
-128 KEQFPE
+128 KEKFPD
-134 KYHLW
+134 KYHNW
-139 QNEPEKFQLGDRY
+139 QNQPDQFQLGDRY
-152 PIRELFEQAKDFW
+152 CILDLFAQAKAFW
-165 QEILPKH
+165 AEILFKH
-172 EDKTILLV
+172 QGKTILLV
-180 AHSGINRALICAA
+180 GHSAINRALICSA
-193 INIPV
+193 IGISV
-198 NLYHNIHQVN
+198 NLYHNIQQVN

-215 FQGTNISDGVQLESL
+215 FQGTSINDGVQLESL
-230 NLVSHLQDLTES
+230 NLASHLES
-242 PLPPVKKH
+242 ISGSPFPPVKRNH
-250 HNGPRLLLVRHGE
+250 HGSRLLLVRHGE

-289 RASEFLAKV
+289 RASEFLANV

-324 IKLELFD
+324 IKLELFEE
-331 QLKEISHG
+331 LKEISHG

-357 ALWQE
+357 DIWQS

-380 RVAVIWQKIVDS
+380 RIAIILQKIVES
-392 VPAGETALVVA
+392 VPAGETALIVA

-416 GFTPE
+416 DFTPE
-421 QFWTFKQGNGGV
+421 QFWVFKQGNGGV

-439 QGSQDKPVLQ
+439 QGADGRPILQ

>member
-1 MHLAYLKTAIDLTLN
+1 M
-16 EDEGKI
+16 
-22 LSTRVV
+22 
-28 IVRHGESNFNILSKI
+28 
-43 QGRGNY
+43 
-49 DRPELQSVLTD
+49 TD
-60 KGRQQAKLAGKALAN
+60 KGKQQAKLTGKALTN
-75 LGIDVAYASPLVR
+75 LTIDVAYASPLIR
-88 AQHTAQIILSANF
+88 AQHTAKIMLLENF
-101 QPPTLNTTEGLL
+101 NPPELFTSEGLL
-113 EIDLTEWESM
+113 EIDLSEWESM
-123 IAKDV
+123 LASEV
-128 KEQFPE
+128 KEKFPE
-134 KYHLW
+134 KYHNW
-139 QNEPEKFQLGDRY
+139 QNQPDQFQLGDRFC
-152 PIRELFEQAKDFW
+152 ILELFEQAKALW
-165 QEILPKH
+165 AEILLKH
-172 EDKTILLV
+172 QGKTILLV
-180 AHSGINRALICAA
+180 GHSAINRALICSA
-193 INIPV
+193 IGISL
-198 NLYHNIHQVN
+198 NLYHNIQQVN

-215 FQGTNISDGVQLESL
+215 FQGSSIADGVQLESL
-230 NLVSHLQDLTES
+230 NLASHLES
-242 PLPPVKKH
+242 ISGSPFPPVKKNR
-250 HNGPRLLLVRHGE
+250 NGSRLLLVRHGE

-289 RASEFLAKV
+289 RASEFLANV

-319 SKHPH
+319 SKHPD
-324 IKLELFD
+324 IKLELFEE
-331 QLKEISHG
+331 LKEISHG

-357 ALWQE
+357 DIWQS

-380 RVAVIWQKIVDS
+380 RIAIIWQKIVES

-416 GFTPE
+416 DFTPE
-421 QFWTFKQGNGGV
+421 QFWVFKQGNGGV

-439 QGSQDKPVLQ
+439 QGADGRPILQ